1 MRAEERFVP
10 QEKKLWATP
19 SVRSL
24 DLEQVRALV
33 QQAVELV
40 ESTGK
45 VPDAVRQLKLALDK
59 IDGELGKAEADRAK
73 EPNGS

>member
-10 QEKKLWATP
+10 QEKKLWVTP